1 MKYKNVMYGL
11 NVNQK
16 LDIIIPQKQGVP
28 KETSLEVH
36 AIVYIH
42 GGAYLTGNKLQ
53 YPSFLADYSEENIFA
68 AVDYRLIMAD
78 NNICMDDILCDI
90 NSALKRVS
98 EFAKTNNV
106 IIKDFILTGHS
117 AGGHIAL
124 LYSYKYFNGMYKI
137 SACISMAG
145 PADFTDDSAWSSMS
159 MWGDDLQTRLS
170 FMSQVG
176 SRLIGKPIELT
187 QSNWTEQ
194 KNYSQF
200 KQLIM
205 DISPVTYVS
214 GIKKVPP
221 TLLIHAKGDNQVP
234 YSNAVRL
241 IKALDRIYSKSA
253 GNPSPHKLITPAGNA
268 DSHMLGGEVYSDYSP
283 FVFKNQDW
291 VHEAKKWMEAYLQ

>member
-1 MKYKNVMYGL
+1 MKYENVMYGL
-11 NVNQK
+11 NENQK
-16 LDIIIPQKQGVP
+16 LDIIIPQKQTVP
-28 KETSLEVH
+28 RETSLEVH

-53 YPSFLADYSEENIFA
+53 YPSFLADFSEKNIFA

-90 NSALKRVS
+90 NSALNKIS
-98 EFAKTNNV
+98 ELAKTNNV

-124 LYSYKYFNGMYKI
+124 LYAYKYFNGMHKI

-145 PADFTDDSAWSSMS
+145 PTDFTDDTAWSSMS

-194 KNYSQF
+194 KNYFQF
-200 KQLIM
+200 KQRII
-205 DISPVTYVS
+205 DISPITYVS
-214 GIKKVPP
+214 EKGNVPP
-221 TLLIHAKGDNQVP
+221 TLLIHAKGDDQVP

-241 IKALDRIYSKSA
+241 IKALDCAYNKASD
-253 GNPSPHKLITPAGNA
+253 NLSPHKLLTPNGNA
-268 DSHMLGGEVYSDYSP
+268 DSHMLGGEVYSDDSP
-283 FVFKNQDW
+283 FVFKNQAW
-291 VHEAKKWMEAYLQ
+291 VYEAKRWMETYLQ